1 MTDAVQLAPLTTPAG
16 LMERLFLHE
25 TRSPAYGGSYDR
37 VASLRAM
44 RLMRQ
49 VLHNR
54 LKHPEQW
61 GARNATNE
69 IPLITIKS
77 QFGQFGL
84 FPRLPVTFMAQVE
97 EMVASANSSGS
108 YLHAANLAHVQD
120 AILAAT
126 EASPPDEIA
135 ALGIVSWRTAR
146 HGSPG
151 SNFRPVVTVQG
162 NTFFE
167 ACR

>member
-1 MTDAVQLAPLTTPAG
+1 MSDLVQLDPLTTPAG

-25 TRSPAYGGSYDR
+25 TRSPAYGRAYDQ
-37 VASLRAM
+37 ADSLKAM

-49 VLHNR
+49 VLRNR

-61 GARNATNE
+61 GARGATDE
-69 IPLITIKS
+69 IPLITIRS

-84 FPRLPVTFMAQVE
+84 YPRLPVTFMAHVE
-97 EMVASANSSGS
+97 EMIASANTPGS
-108 YLHAANLAHVQD
+108 YLHAANLAHVRD
-120 AILAAT
+120 AITAAT
-126 EASPPDEIA
+126 EENPPADIA
-135 ALGIVSWRTAR
+135 ALGVVSWRTAG

-151 SNFRPVVTVQG
+151 PRFRAVVTVQG

-167 ACR
+167 VYR